1 MTIRIR
7 SLFLKIFLWFWA
19 TVVAT
24 GVALI
29 ATWIILQPKNVPAQS
44 QTTLADAAWVSGTS
58 AVDALERQGASA
70 ASAYIAQL
78 SQKTHLK
85 SCLFDTSLNV
95 IAGSD
100 CANFDDIGTRATTS
114 DVPAFNTK
122 HNFVR
127 VAVKVRGKSGRDYVY
142 AVEQAM
148 EHRGPPPGI
157 GPSGFLLRWSVAFL
171 VSGFICYLLTRY
183 LTAPVLRLREASQH
197 LAAGDLSTRAAA
209 GMERRRD
216 ELGSLVRD
224 FNAMAAR
231 IEELV
236 SRQRQLIY
244 DISHE
249 LRSPLARL
257 NVALDLARQRKGDDP
272 AFDHMEQD
280 IGCLNDMIERL
291 LTVAKLDTSA
301 TPVPMTQVDLTEL
314 VAQIVR
320 SAEFELQE
328 RSGTVRLSSQGQY
341 FVQGNAELLHSAIEN
356 VIRNAVRY
364 TGTGETGTGDTGTGN
379 SGPENSMPEDSIPKN
394 SIDVQ
399 LESTNTATPGFVRL
413 LVRDYGQGV
422 PESELVNI
430 FQPFYRVADDRNRA
444 SGGTGLGLA
453 IADRVVRIHGGTIQ
467 ARNVTPQGLEVEIL
481 LPRQKPLNSP
491 RS

>member
-1 MTIRIR
+1 MTVRIR

-19 TVVAT
+19 TVIAT
-24 GVALI
+24 GIALI
-29 ATWIILQPKNVPAQS
+29 ATWIIFQPKNVPAQS
-44 QTTLADAAWVSGTS
+44 QTTLADTAWVSGIS

-70 ASAYIAQL
+70 ASAYIEQL

-85 SCLFDTSLNV
+85 SCLFDARENA
-95 IAGSD
+95 IAGTD
-100 CANFDDIGTRATTS
+100 CATFDGIGTHATTS
-114 DVPAFNTK
+114 DIPAFDTK

-127 VAVKVRGKSGRDYVY
+127 VAVKVRGKSGREYVY
-142 AVEQAM
+142 AVEQAT
-148 EHRGPPPGI
+148 EHRGPPHGI

-171 VSGFICYLLTRY
+171 VSGLICYLLTRY

-257 NVALDLARQRKGDDP
+257 NVALDLGRQRKGDDP

-291 LTVAKLDTSA
+291 LTVARLDTSA
-301 TPVPMTQVDLTEL
+301 TTIAMAPVDLTEL
-314 VAQIVR
+314 VSQIVR
-320 SAEFELQE
+320 SADFELQE
-328 RSGTVRLSSQGQY
+328 RNGAVRLSSQAEY
-341 FVQGNAELLHSAIEN
+341 LIQGNAELLHSAIEN

-364 TGTGETGTGDTGTGN
+364 TGQGN
-379 SGPENSMPEDSIPKN
+379 SVPENSATENSVPKN

-399 LESTNTATPGFVRL
+399 LESTDAAGPGFIRL

-453 IADRVVRIHGGTIQ
+453 IADRVIRIHGGTIK
-467 ARNVTPQGLEVEIL
+467 ARNAPPRGLEVEIL
-481 LPRQKPLNSP
+481 LPQATPVNSP

>member
-1 MTIRIR
+1 MTMRIR

-19 TVVAT
+19 TVIAT
-24 GVALI
+24 GIALI

-44 QTTLADAAWVSGTS
+44 QTTLAAAAWVSGTS

-85 SCLFDTSLNV
+85 SCLFDTSGNV

-100 CANFDDIGTRATTS
+100 CAHFSDIGTHATTS

-122 HNFVR
+122 HHNFVR
-127 VAVKVRGKSGRDYVY
+127 VAVKVRGKSGREYVY

-209 GMERRRD
+209 GMERRGD

-257 NVALDLARQRKGDDP
+257 NVALDLGRQRKGDDP

-280 IGCLNDMIERL
+280 IECLNEMIGRL

-301 TPVPMTQVDLTEL
+301 APVPMMQVDLTEL

-328 RSGTVRLSSQGQY
+328 RNGTVRLSLQGQY

-356 VIRNAVRY
+356 VIRNAIRY
-364 TGTGETGTGDTGTGN
+364 TGTGN
-379 SGPENSMPEDSIPKN
+379 SGPETSMPADSIPQN

-399 LESTNTATPGFVRL
+399 LESTDAATVGFVRL

-430 FQPFYRVADDRNRA
+430 FQPFYRIADDRNRA

-453 IADRVVRIHGGTIQ
+453 IADRVVRIHGGMIK
-467 ARNVTPQGLEVEIL
+467 ARNVTPHGLEVEML
-481 LPRQKPLNSP
+481 LPRQKPLNSQ
-491 RS
+491 